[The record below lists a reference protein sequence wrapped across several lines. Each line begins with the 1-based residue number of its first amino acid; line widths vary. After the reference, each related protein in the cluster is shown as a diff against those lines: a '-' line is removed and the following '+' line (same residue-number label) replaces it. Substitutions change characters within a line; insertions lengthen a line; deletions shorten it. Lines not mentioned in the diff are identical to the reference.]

1 MRLLEV
7 NGISLLGASHQE
19 AVNSLR
25 TSGDV
30 IHLLICEGYDAVEV
44 ERLLSEGKLIREPKS
59 TSESVSSLDRVDFDE
74 PNHFKVT
81 YRRFIIK
88 LFTFNTFSTVVQGDE
103 AQEDGSC
110 DHAEP
115 EIARVTGS
123 LPTSPLLGDRDS
135 KTSDKVICTTT
146 KFQLFLIKISNYIF
160 LQVLDAVRAAE
171 MLVSNMVPKS
181 PGPNRVDMK
190 TTTIVM
196 SKHTLAPQTSTVS

>member
-81 YRRFIIK
+81 YRRLIIK

-135 KTSDKVICTTT
+135 KTSDKVLCTTT
-146 KFQLFLIKISNYIF
+146 SNSNCSLSKYRIIYFFRFWMLSEQLKCSFPTWY
-160 LQVLDAVRAAE
+160 
-171 MLVSNMVPKS
+171 
-181 PGPNRVDMK
+181 PNRQAL
-190 TTTIVM
+190 IE
-196 SKHTLAPQTSTVS
+196 ST

>member
-81 YRRFIIK
+81 YKRFIIK
-88 LFTFNTFSTVVQGDE
+88 LFTLTRFLLLCRETRPKRMAHVITPSLKLLELLVLCQRVRCWAIEIPKRRIRYFVQ
-103 AQEDGSC
+103 QQ
-110 DHAEP
+110 
-115 EIARVTGS
+115 
-123 LPTSPLLGDRDS
+123 
-135 KTSDKVICTTT
+135 VIPIVPY
-146 KFQLFLIKISNYIF
+146 QNIELYISSGF
-160 LQVLDAVRAAE
+160 GCCP
-171 MLVSNMVPKS
+171 SS
-181 PGPNRVDMK
+181 
-190 TTTIVM
+190 
-196 SKHTLAPQTSTVS
+196 